1 MSQPGRRIHLPPAQL
16 ATAAAGLL
24 PLTPAQQKYL
34 GAVLRLHPGDPVEAF
49 DGGGATWRSTLEAGP
64 DGALALRLGPRTEA
78 ANTGALDVW
87 LAQALV
93 KADKFELVL
102 QKATE
107 LGASRVLPFAAARS
121 VVKLDDERGS
131 AKVERWRKIAQE
143 AARQCG
149 RADVPAVD
157 KPQRLGE
164 LLEIA
169 GRVPDRRGLV
179 LDAGERPLRLSAAA
193 RGAGKLL
200 LVVGPEGGLAPEE
213 LAACEAAGL
222 LGVSLGPLVLRTET
236 AGLAALSV
244 VQHLAGALG

>member
-1 MSQPGRRIHLPPAQL
+1 MSQPTRRVHLPPAQL
-16 ATAAAGLL
+16 AAAAAGLV
-24 PLTPAQQKYL
+24 PLTAAQQRYL
-34 GAVLRLHPGDPVEAF
+34 GSVLRLRPGDSVEAF
-49 DGGGATWRSTLEAGP
+49 DGTGATFRSLLEAGEG
-64 DGALALRLGPRTEA
+64 GALALHLGPRAEA
-78 ANTGALDVW
+78 PAGALDVW

-107 LGASRVLPFAAARS
+107 LGASRVLPFAASRS
-121 VVKLDDERGS
+121 VVKLDDQRGS

-157 KPQRLGE
+157 RPLRLGE

-169 GRVPDRRGLV
+169 GRVPGRRGLV
-179 LDAGERPLRLSAAA
+179 LDPGERSLRLSAAA
-193 RGAGKLL
+193 RGAVELL
-200 LVVGPEGGLAPEE
+200 LVVGPEGGLSAEE
-213 LAACEAAGL
+213 LAACESGGL
-222 LGVSLGPLVLRTET
+222 LGVTLGPLVLRTET

-244 VQHLAGALG
+244 LQHLAGALG

>member
-1 MSQPGRRIHLPPAQL
+1 MSQPTRRVHLPPAQL
-16 ATAAAGLL
+16 GSAAAGLV
-24 PLTPAQQKYL
+24 PLTSAQQRYL
-34 GAVLRLHPGDPVEAF
+34 GAVLRLRPGDAIEAF
-49 DGGGATWRSTLEAGP
+49 DGGGASFRSTLEAGP
-64 DGALALRLGPRTEA
+64 DGGLALRLGPRAEA
-78 ANTGALDVW
+78 ASTGPLDVW

-93 KADKFELVL
+93 KADKLELVL

-107 LGASRVLPFAAARS
+107 LGAGRVLPFTAARS
-121 VVKLDDERGS
+121 VVKLDDERGT

-149 RADVPAVD
+149 RADVPAID
-157 KPQRLGE
+157 RPLGLGE
-164 LLEIA
+164 LLDIA

-179 LDAGERPLRLSAAA
+179 LDPAGALRLSAAA

-222 LGVSLGPLVLRTET
+222 LGVTLGPLVLRTET